1 MRSRNQGREEVL
13 IRDMKSEE
21 IKEVSQIW
29 LSANLEAHDFI
40 PASYWKGNLDL
51 VREELP
57 LAKVR
62 VYEEE
67 GKILG
72 FLGRNGEEIEGIFV
86 RKECRSRGIGR
97 ALLKD
102 AKQSRERLRL
112 HVYQKNRRARTFYLR
127 EGFWICSEG
136 IDEGTGEKEYCMLY
150 ESQKDSLGGI

>member
-86 RKECRSRGIGR
+86 RKECRSRGNRQGASGGCEAIPGEAAPACLPEEPAGR
-97 ALLKD
+97 DVLPQGRILD
-102 AKQSRERLRL
+102 LF
-112 HVYQKNRRARTFYLR
+112 RR
-127 EGFWICSEG
+127 
-136 IDEGTGEKEYCMLY
+136 D
-150 ESQKDSLGGI
+150 

>member
-1 MRSRNQGREEVL
+1 MRCRNQGREEVL

-57 LAKVR
+57 LAKIR

-72 FLGRNGEEIEGIFV
+72 FLGRDGEEDVYKRQDAESSG
-86 RKECRSRGIGR
+86 RK
-97 ALLKD
+97 L
-102 AKQSRERLRL
+102 
-112 HVYQKNRRARTFYLR
+112 
-127 EGFWICSEG
+127 
-136 IDEGTGEKEYCMLY
+136 
-150 ESQKDSLGGI
+150 

>member
-1 MRSRNQGREEVL
+1 MRCRNQGREEVL

-21 IKEVSQIW
+21 IEEVSQIW

-51 VREELP
+51 VREE
-57 LAKVR
+57 
-62 VYEEE
+62 
-67 GKILG
+67 
-72 FLGRNGEEIEGIFV
+72 IEGIFV

-97 ALLKD
+97 ALLED

-112 HVYQKNRRARTFYLR
+112 HVYQKNRRAGTFYLR
-127 EGFWICSEG
+127 EGFWICSER

-150 ESQKDSLGGI
+150 ERQKGSLGGI

>member
-1 MRSRNQGREEVL
+1 MRCRNQGREEVL
-13 IRDMKSEE
+13 IRDMKSKE

-67 GKILG
+67 GKISC
-72 FLGRNGEEIEGIFV
+72 NMPSE
-86 RKECRSRGIGR
+86 S
-97 ALLKD
+97 
-102 AKQSRERLRL
+102 L
-112 HVYQKNRRARTFYLR
+112 HSVILHPDGNNRRNRK
-127 EGFWICSEG
+127 GV
-136 IDEGTGEKEYCMLY
+136 
-150 ESQKDSLGGI
+150 

>member
-1 MRSRNQGREEVL
+1 MRCRNQGREEVM

-40 PASYWKGNLDL
+40 PASYWEGNLDF
-51 VREELP
+51 VREELS

-102 AKQSRERLRL
+102 PGRGCACMST
-112 HVYQKNRRARTFYLR
+112 RR
-127 EGFWICSEG
+127 
-136 IDEGTGEKEYCMLY
+136 TGGPGRFT
-150 ESQKDSLGGI
+150 SGKDSGFVQKELMKKLEKKNIACYMKARKVL

>member
-1 MRSRNQGREEVL
+1 MRCRNQGREEVM

-86 RKECRSRGIGR
+86 RKECGRFWRTRSNPGRGCACMSTRRTGGPGR
-97 ALLKD
+97 FT
-102 AKQSRERLRL
+102 S
-112 HVYQKNRRARTFYLR
+112 
-127 EGFWICSEG
+127 G
-136 IDEGTGEKEYCMLY
+136 
-150 ESQKDSLGGI
+150 KDSGFVQKGLMKELEKKNIACYMKDRKVL

>member
-1 MRSRNQGREEVL
+1 MRCRNQGREEVM

-40 PASYWKGNLDL
+40 PASYWKGNLDF
-51 VREELP
+51 VREELS

-102 AKQSRERLRL
+102 AKQSRERLHL

-127 EGFWICSEG
+127 EGFRICSDG
-136 IDEGTGEKEYCMLY
+136 IDEETGEKEYSMIY
-150 ESQKDSLGGI
+150 ESWKGSLGGI

>member
-1 MRSRNQGREEVL
+1 MRCRNQGREEVL

-21 IKEVSQIW
+21 IEEVSQIW

-67 GKILG
+67 GRYETRG
-72 FLGRNGEEIEGIFV
+72 HVVEGHEHEY
-86 RKECRSRGIGR
+86 R
-97 ALLKD
+97 
-102 AKQSRERLRL
+102 RE
-112 HVYQKNRRARTFYLR
+112 
-127 EGFWICSEG
+127 
-136 IDEGTGEKEYCMLY
+136 
-150 ESQKDSLGGI
+150 